1 MKMAGAS
8 SMVRQQ
14 RWKRDVVVPLYLFY
28 LEEEKSSSYMQRC
41 ADKNDFK
48 CTKNC
53 NNLRAPSVLGDT
65 RIIDKWA

>member
-28 LEEEKSSSYMQRC
+28 LEEDKSSSYMQRC

-48 CTKNC
+48 
-53 NNLRAPSVLGDT
+53 
-65 RIIDKWA
+65 